1 MLIYYKHGDRH
12 ENKISLTF
20 DDGPIL
26 NHTMELLD
34 ILFKYK
40 VKATF
45 FLLGKWAILYPDIVQ
60 EIISR
65 GHLVGNHGYEHS
77 LISDDFEKAQQVLK
91 KITGNDIKYLRPP
104 YGRLHYLGLRKFQSI
119 TKIIRWDV
127 CPRDWKQPTSDVIFK
142 RVIENT
148 INGSIILLHDGHEKV
163 SESDRCV
170 QMLKALPKI
179 IEALKKQ
186 YIFIRLDQMKLIP
199 SRLLV

>member
-1 MLIYYKHGDRH
+1 VLIYYKHGDRDKN
-12 ENKISLTF
+12 EISLTF

-34 ILFKYK
+34 ILDKYK
-40 VKATF
+40 VKAAF
-45 FLLGKWAILYPDIVQ
+45 FLLGKWAILYPDIVK
-60 EIISR
+60 EIIKK
-65 GHLVGNHGYEHS
+65 GHLVGNHGYAHS
-77 LISDDFEKAQQVLK
+77 IISDDFKKAQQVLK

-104 YGRLHYLGLRKFQSI
+104 HGSLHYPGLRKFQSI
-119 TKIIRWDV
+119 VKIVKWDV
-127 CPRDWKQPTSDVIFK
+127 CPSDWKQPANDIILK

-148 INGSIILLHDGHEKV
+148 INGSIILLHDGNETV

-186 YIFIRLDQMKLIP
+186 YIFVGLDQMKLVP